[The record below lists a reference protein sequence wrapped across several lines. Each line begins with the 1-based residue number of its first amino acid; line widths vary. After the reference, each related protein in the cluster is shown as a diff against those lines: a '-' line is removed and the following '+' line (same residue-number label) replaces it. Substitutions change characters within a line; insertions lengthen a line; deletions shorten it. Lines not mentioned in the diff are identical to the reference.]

1 MKLKTLSL
9 MLSIAVVGCSQAP
22 ESANQNASTQSPT
35 SDHATQNKA
44 VATASHVQA
53 NAKLA
58 QNALTMMFDKLDA
71 SLVDSYYAD
80 GYIQHSPSIK
90 DGKVGL
96 KDAIAGMKQGNVTIE
111 REIARVIAE
120 NDLVFIQSRVSFG
133 GGQPQIVGDLFRME
147 NGKIK
152 EHWDV
157 MQAEV
162 PKAQTK
168 NGNSMIDGG
177 GDTSKVMTQAQLTRN
192 KQAVTDFIHKGFAQG
207 DKKTLASLFGDEY
220 IQHNPDVPN
229 GKEAVLG
236 FVTDGQGFPAA
247 IKRIVAQG
255 DLVAVLVEYGKAGTE
270 FHNGI
275 VDIFRLDDNGKI
287 VEHWDMGGAIP
298 PAKDFAHD
306 NGFF

>member
-1 MKLKTLSL
+1 MMIAVSLSL
-9 MLSIAVVGCSQAP
+9 STVAVIGC
-22 ESANQNASTQSPT
+22 QSHP
-35 SDHATQNKA
+35 NKA
-44 VATASHVQA
+44 MTQIDNSVTQT
-53 NAKLA
+53 NALLA
-58 QNALTMMFDKLDA
+58 KNALTQMFDKLDA
-71 SLVDSYYAD
+71 SLVDTYYAD

-90 DGKVGL
+90 DGKAGL
-96 KDAIAGMKQGNVTIE
+96 KEAITGMKQGKVSID
-111 REIARVIAE
+111 REVVRIIAE

-133 GGQPQIVGDLFRME
+133 GGTPQIVGDLFRIE

-152 EHWDV
+152 EHWDA
-157 MQAEV
+157 MQEEV
-162 PKAQTK
+162 PKSQTK

-177 GDTSKVMTQAQLTRN
+177 GDVTKPMTKAKLTRN

-220 IQHNPDVPN
+220 IQHNPQVPN

-236 FVTDGQGFPAA
+236 FIQDGQGFPAEV
-247 IKRIVAQG
+247 KRIVAQG

-298 PAKDFAHD
+298 PAKDFVHG